1 MVHRTVSVAG
11 KRALAGVA
19 AVLCV
24 ACSEPGPPVD
34 LAIIN
39 ANVVPMDTERVL
51 EDQTI
56 LIADGQIV
64 AMGPTGEVN
73 AGGAADTVDAAG
85 AWVVPGLAD
94 MHVHVWGSQD
104 LVPHVANGVTLVRN
118 MWGQPTLLDLRA
130 RVAAGEVL
138 GPTIITAGPIVDGD
152 PPIWD
157 GSDVAASPDD
167 GRRVVAAQKA
177 AGYDF
182 IKVYNRLP
190 ADALEAIVEEARAQ
204 EMPVAGHVPDAI
216 PLERALELRFATVEH
231 LTGFSRS
238 IRAEGGPSA
247 DGRASLTT
255 ARALANGEVE
265 WSDVYDPGR
274 LAEVARVAAQSGTF
288 QVPTLIV
295 SKRIRTSRRQA
306 VELMQR
312 PGVRFM
318 SPAALASWNP
328 DTDFRLRGLSDEDL
342 ETMQILFE
350 EDLRRVAALH
360 EAGVPILAGTDAPNP
375 HVLHGW
381 SIHEELALLHEAGLS
396 NFEALVAATR
406 APAEF
411 LGTPDAFG
419 TIQVGRRADLVIASG
434 NPLDDLSALASP
446 VGVVLRGDWHP
457 REELDAAL
465 EAVAVAYATPSDW
478 FAGLDMPSPAVES
491 ETTAEY
497 DFDFNGTVIGAVRT
511 ASGPLADTA
520 HAVAA
525 QAIFAAG
532 DRVINDCALRYRSD
546 GSLASGRCVLTD
558 SRGEHRFDVAVT
570 GGNVVLTGTDPQ
582 GDAIT
587 AEIPADGNPLVI
599 LGTMAPGLGA
609 IATRFG
615 SLAVGESASVTV
627 ITLDTQSGDLRL
639 VPEAWSVERAPDND
653 GHIVLRGSATGA
665 LGNYTVEIESDGAV
679 LTHAVL
685 RYQMGVLTIAR

>member
-1 MVHRTVSVAG
+1 
-11 KRALAGVA
+11 
-19 AVLCV
+19 
-24 ACSEPGPPVD
+24 
-34 LAIIN
+34 
-39 ANVVPMDTERVL
+39 
-51 EDQTI
+51 
-56 LIADGQIV
+56 
-64 AMGPTGEVN
+64 
-73 AGGAADTVDAAG
+73 
-85 AWVVPGLAD
+85 
-94 MHVHVWGSQD
+94 QD
-104 LVPHVANGVTLVRN
+104 LVAHVANGVTLVRN

-152 PPIWD
+152 PPVWD

-167 GRRVVAAQKA
+167 GRRIVAEQKA

-182 IKVYNRLP
+182 IKVYNRVP

-204 EMPVAGHVPDAI
+204 EIPVAGHVPDAV
-216 PLERALELRFATVEH
+216 PLERALELGFATVEH
-231 LTGFSRS
+231 LTGFTRS
-238 IRAEGGPSA
+238 TRAEGGPSA
-247 DGRASLTT
+247 EGRATLTT
-255 ARALANGEVE
+255 ARALVNGEVQ
-265 WSDVYDPGR
+265 WSDVYDPAR
-274 LAEVARVAAQSGTF
+274 LAEVARVVAQSGTF

-328 DTDFRLRGLSDEDL
+328 DTDFRLRGHSDEDL

-375 HVLHGW
+375 HVLHGY
-381 SIHEELALLHEAGLS
+381 SIHEELALLHKAGLS

-419 TIQVGRRADLVIASG
+419 TVQVGRRADLVVASG
-434 NPLDDLSALASP
+434 NPLEDLSALASP
-446 VGVVLRGDWHP
+446 IGVVLRGDWHP

-465 EAVAVAYATPSDW
+465 EQVAAAYATPSDW
-478 FAGLDMPSPAVES
+478 FAGLDMPSPAVDS
-491 ETTAEY
+491 VTTAQY
-497 DFDFNGTVIGAVRT
+497 DFDFNGAVIGAVRT

-520 HAVAA
+520 RAVAA
-525 QAIFAAG
+525 QAVFAAG
-532 DRVINDCALRYRSD
+532 DRVINDCSLRYRTD
-546 GSLASGRCVLTD
+546 GSLASARCVLTD
-558 SRGEHRFDVAVT
+558 SRGEHRFDVAVAA
-570 GGNVVLTGTDPQ
+570 GNVVLTGTDPQ
-582 GDAIT
+582 GDAIA

-599 LGTMAPGLGA
+599 LGTMASGLGA

-615 SLAVGESASVTV
+615 SLGVGESATVTV

-639 VPEAWSVERAPDND
+639 VPEAWSVERAPDNN

-665 LGNYTVEIESDGAV
+665 VGNYTVEIESDGAV

-685 RYQMGVLTIAR
+685 RYQMGVMTIAR

>member
-1 MVHRTVSVAG
+1 MLASAAA
-11 KRALAGVA
+11 AL
-19 AVLCV
+19 CF

-64 AMGPTGEVN
+64 AMGPAGEVN
-73 AGGAADTVDAAG
+73 TGGAADTVDVAG

-94 MHVHVWGSQD
+94 MHVHVWSSQD
-104 LVPHVANGVTLVRN
+104 LVLHVANGVTLVRN

-157 GSDVAASPDD
+157 GSAVAASPDD
-167 GRRVVAAQKA
+167 GRRIVAEQKA

-182 IKVYNRLP
+182 IKVYSGLSGE
-190 ADALEAIVEEARAQ
+190 ALDAIVEEARARGI
-204 EMPVAGHVPDAI
+204 PVAGHVPQAVT
-216 PLERALELRFATVEH
+216 LERALELDLATIEH
-231 LTGFSRS
+231 LTGFATATM
-238 IRAEGGPSA
+238 AEGRSQPQDWA
-247 DGRASLTT
+247 GRIAMARSLES
-255 ARALANGEVE
+255 GELE
-265 WSDVYDPGR
+265 LSDIFDP
-274 LAEVARVAAQSGTF
+274 ARVSAVAGLAAQSETW

-295 SKRIRTSRRQA
+295 NSRIFTSRRQA
-306 VELMQR
+306 HELLQR
-312 PGVRFM
+312 PGVRYM

-328 DTDFRLRGLSDEDL
+328 DTDFRLRGVSDGDL
-342 ETMQILFE
+342 ETMQLMF
-350 EDLRRVAALH
+350 DALLQRVAALH
-360 EAGVPILAGTDAPNP
+360 EAGVRILAGTDAPNP
-375 HVLHGW
+375 HVLHGY

-396 NFEALVAATR
+396 NFETLLAATR

-419 TIQVGRRADLVIASG
+419 TIQVGRRADLVVASG
-434 NPLDDLSALASP
+434 NPLEDLSALASP
-446 VGVVLRGDWHP
+446 IGVVLRGDWHP

-465 EAVAVAYATPSDW
+465 EQVAAAYATPSDW
-478 FAGLDMPSPAVES
+478 FAGLDVPSPVVDS
-491 ETTAEY
+491 VTTAEY
-497 DFDFNGTVIGAVRT
+497 DFDFNGAVIGAVRT

-520 HAVAA
+520 RAVAA
-525 QAIFAAG
+525 QAVFAAG
-532 DRVINDCALRYRSD
+532 DRVINDCALRYRTD
-546 GSLASGRCVLTD
+546 GSLASARCVLTD

-582 GDAIT
+582 GDTIA

-599 LGTMAPGLGA
+599 LGTMAPGIGA

-615 SLAVGESASVTV
+615 SLGVGESATVTV

-679 LTHAVL
+679 LTRAVL
-685 RYQMGVLTIAR
+685 RYQMGVMTIAR